1 VVQGLVT
8 QTAVMP
14 VLEFPRDRIVG
25 QLDWRGHWADE
36 TGPVL
41 ATGRVEVPDD
51 LEVGLNVS
59 SVSGKERHGSSWTVS
74 GDGGPV
80 DLSFLRDLPPGAIA
94 SLNLSRVVP
103 ESLGVVTH
111 LAPGLHHLY
120 LSWSGLTDDA
130 ISVIASLLGLTH
142 LQTFGNAFTAAGVQP
157 LAALSKV
164 EHLYLEEETL
174 TVEAFRFV
182 EKLPAPKRLGVM
194 DVPMSPAELAVL
206 KLRLPGVD
214 VG

>member
-1 VVQGLVT
+1 VT

-51 LEVGLNVS
+51 VEVGLNVS
-59 SVSGKERHGSSWTVS
+59 SVSGKERHGSTWTLS
-74 GDGGPV
+74 GDGAPV
-80 DLSFLRDLPPGAIA
+80 DLAFLGDLPPDAIA
-94 SLNLSRVVP
+94 SLHLSRVVP
-103 ESLGVVTH
+103 GSMRAVIH

-120 LSWSGLTDDA
+120 LSWSGLTDDD
-130 ISVIASLLGLTH
+130 IPVIASLRGLTY
-142 LQTFGNAFTAAGVQP
+142 LQTFGNAFTDTGVQP
-157 LAALSKV
+157 LAALSKLH
-164 EHLYLEEETL
+164 HLYLEEETL
-174 TVEAFRFV
+174 TVEAFRFAWA
-182 EKLPAPKRLGVM
+182 LPALERLGVM
-194 DVPMSPAELAVL
+194 DVPMSPAELAGL
-206 KLRLPGVD
+206 KLQLPGVD